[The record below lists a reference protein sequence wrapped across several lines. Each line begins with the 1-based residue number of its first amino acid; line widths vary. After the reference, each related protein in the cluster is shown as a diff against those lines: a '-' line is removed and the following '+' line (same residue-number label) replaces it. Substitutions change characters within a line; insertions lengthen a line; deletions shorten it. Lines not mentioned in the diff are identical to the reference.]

1 MLDANRYLKR
11 LHKLLFSS
19 SLNTHT
25 ENSLLVGIAS
35 EVFFLFYALPVQPSP
50 SGLRVIPGGQMHMKV
65 PIKFLHI
72 MPLDSQ
78 SWRPSAHSSRSGKI
92 HIFCVWRSL
101 QELQLLKTTSTFS
114 RKITSR
120 LSWQTSTEKNLR
132 AMLNCSYRNN
142 LCELLK
148 DELHHLDVLVFTS
161 HSMNTQSTTYW
172 SYVNFVL
179 LKFLK
184 RK

>member
-92 HIFCVWRSL
+92 HIFCV
-101 QELQLLKTTSTFS
+101 
-114 RKITSR
+114 
-120 LSWQTSTEKNLR
+120 
-132 AMLNCSYRNN
+132 
-142 LCELLK
+142 
-148 DELHHLDVLVFTS
+148 
-161 HSMNTQSTTYW
+161 
-172 SYVNFVL
+172 
-179 LKFLK
+179 
-184 RK
+184 